1 MRGND
6 TKKKSGTDWDRL
18 RRIKDEDI
26 DVSDI
31 PPLDDAFFKNATLRM
46 PENKKAVS
54 LRLDADVL
62 DWFKDQGRGYQT
74 RINAVLRLY
83 MQAKKARNR
92 GHSRQRTT
100 PPTLTARG
108 PASAVVIS
116 VNPHVTSIWRRL
128 LDVNPT

>member
-6 TKKKSGTDWDRL
+6 TKKKSGTDWARL

-74 RINAVLRLY
+74 RINSVLRLY
-83 MQAKKARNR
+83 MQTKKA
-92 GHSRQRTT
+92 H
-100 PPTLTARG
+100 
-108 PASAVVIS
+108 
-116 VNPHVTSIWRRL
+116 
-128 LDVNPT
+128 

>member
-18 RRIKDEDI
+18 RDIKDEDI
-26 DVSDI
+26 DISDI

-62 DWFKDQGRGYQT
+62 DWFKHQGRGYQT

-83 MQAKKARNR
+83 MQA
-92 GHSRQRTT
+92 
-100 PPTLTARG
+100 
-108 PASAVVIS
+108 
-116 VNPHVTSIWRRL
+116 RR
-128 LDVNPT
+128 VH